1 MNVTQRMYL
10 YVLVV
15 KEARNKKGR
24 EDNIVFFTQGE
35 NKLNYKGSAV
45 LAIAKVQ

>member
-35 NKLNYKGSAV
+35 KLNYKGSAV